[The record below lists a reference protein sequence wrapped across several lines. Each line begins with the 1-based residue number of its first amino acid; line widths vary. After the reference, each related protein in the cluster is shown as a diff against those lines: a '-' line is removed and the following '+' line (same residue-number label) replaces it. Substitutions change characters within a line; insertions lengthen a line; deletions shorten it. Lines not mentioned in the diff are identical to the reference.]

1 MQKTIQLMVAVLLFG
16 SAIFPAHAAFTSL
29 YIFGD
34 GISTTTN
41 NTSGLP
47 YYYGKRYSNGR
58 VWVEVLAQR
67 QGLILY
73 PTNNWSYF
81 YNSSTTMLASVSSFQ
96 APSGVNM
103 SNILFVIWV
112 NCADLWF
119 PATYSGTSMSQWTNA
134 INQSQTNH
142 YKAATNLY
150 AKGARTLIMPNAVDL
165 STIPEFNDSVNANLI
180 HLRCLDYNVAFSNTL
195 NRIRASCPNLTI
207 YSPDFFTLLTNMLA
221 HAANYGLTNALGDGL
236 SIDAIDA
243 VNYGFPSAATNGFG
257 TNFIFWN
264 IDNPTAMVHMWMGN
278 LAQQLVS
285 PAQIT
290 NLTVLNGSV
299 RLDVVNM
306 PVGLNGFVDGC
317 TNLSSWIWT
326 TNASFSSTNTTQSIF
341 VLASGMSQNAL
352 NFSPKDGPPPIGT
365 VGGGTNTFLGD
376 PLQLYRLRFPYS
388 WTWP

>member
-142 YKAATNLY
+142 YKAATN
-150 AKGARTLIMPNAVDL
+150 
-165 STIPEFNDSVNANLI
+165 
-180 HLRCLDYNVAFSNTL
+180 
-195 NRIRASCPNLTI
+195 
-207 YSPDFFTLLTNMLA
+207 
-221 HAANYGLTNALGDGL
+221 
-236 SIDAIDA
+236 
-243 VNYGFPSAATNGFG
+243 
-257 TNFIFWN
+257 
-264 IDNPTAMVHMWMGN
+264 
-278 LAQQLVS
+278 
-285 PAQIT
+285 
-290 NLTVLNGSV
+290 
-299 RLDVVNM
+299 
-306 PVGLNGFVDGC
+306 
-317 TNLSSWIWT
+317 
-326 TNASFSSTNTTQSIF
+326 
-341 VLASGMSQNAL
+341 
-352 NFSPKDGPPPIGT
+352 
-365 VGGGTNTFLGD
+365 
-376 PLQLYRLRFPYS
+376 
-388 WTWP
+388 